1 MTLQFAFE
9 VVENAIND
17 WWDLTILEF
26 AQNYDSEYLEYVFE
40 QLDRLNIKT
49 KYKKGEDYEL
59 IKKD

>member
-1 MTLQFAFE
+1 MLPFAFE